1 MSDAVTT
8 TTDGDVAVIRLDDGK
23 ANALSFDVLAG
34 LSAALDAAASGS
46 KAAVLV
52 GRDGKFSAGFDLSVM
67 TGDSVEDAANLL
79 QAGALL
85 GLQVFESP
93 IPVVFGVTGHALAM
107 GGILLTCADYR
118 VGAEG
123 PYKIGLNEVAIGMAV
138 PSFAVELCRDRLV
151 KSWFTRCVQHAHI
164 CSPAEALAASF
175 LDEVVPLDQVG
186 RAGDRGRARSWRRP
200 VHPMPF
206 QVTRKLMR
214 GTLAD
219 ELRIGVERDLKLLN
233 LTRSPCSFVSPAV
246 GRPRRSEVAKPP
258 ERRDRSVK
266 LVAGTLRRAC
276 RRRCRRC
283 GRRGGRR
290 RPSARSIRALVAGPR
305 GSRGTAGRPSTRPR
319 SSPPQVAI
327 HSGLDTGVM
336 LDGGGASVPESQ

>member
-23 ANALSFDVLAG
+23 ANALSFDVLAA
-34 LSAALDAAASGS
+34 LSAALEQAAANS
-46 KAAVLV
+46 KATVLI
-52 GRDGKFSAGFDLSVM
+52 GREGKFSAGFDLSVM
-67 TGDSVEDAANLL
+67 TGDSAEAAANLL

-93 IPVVFGVTGHALAM
+93 IPVVFGVTGHALAR

-118 VGAEG
+118 VGADG

-186 RAGDRGRARSWRRP
+186 DRAIEVAHQLAAT

-214 GTLAD
+214 GALAD
-219 ELRIGVERDLKLLN
+219 DLRTGIERDLKLFEL
-233 LTRSPCSFVSPAV
+233 
-246 GRPRRSEVAKPP
+246 KP
-258 ERRDRSVK
+258 S
-266 LVAGTLRRAC
+266 
-276 RRRCRRC
+276 
-283 GRRGGRR
+283 
-290 RPSARSIRALVAGPR
+290 
-305 GSRGTAGRPSTRPR
+305 
-319 SSPPQVAI
+319 
-327 HSGLDTGVM
+327 
-336 LDGGGASVPESQ
+336 